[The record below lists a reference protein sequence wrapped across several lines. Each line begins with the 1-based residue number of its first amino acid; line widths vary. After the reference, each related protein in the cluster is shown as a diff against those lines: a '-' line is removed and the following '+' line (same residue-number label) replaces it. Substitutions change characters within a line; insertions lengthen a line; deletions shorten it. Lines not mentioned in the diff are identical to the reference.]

1 MKLNPRLIRQQSLWP
16 SRILFVF
23 CPLLLMGLHL
33 QAQDN
38 KNGQP
43 QYPQA
48 TDYPKGALT
57 VTGKVSL
64 SSNTADLSGT
74 SVQMKGAT
82 TGVTTDAEG
91 NYKISV
97 SPNAILVFSHVGY
110 KSIEVKLYK
119 QTVVNITL
127 DPADNSLEQV
137 VVVSYGKQR
146 QRSIT
151 GAVSKVNASELQDI
165 PAAEIG
171 QKLYGKATGLQ
182 LNQVSGRPG
191 QGMNFRLRG
200 AASLSGSN
208 SPLFV
213 VDGQPVGD
221 INLINPD
228 EIESF
233 TVLKDAAATA
243 LYGSRASNGVILV
256 TTKTAKAGRTS
267 VGITAYQGWQKV
279 PQRGRPEMMNARE
292 FATFMKAAIEDK
304 IKYGDYDMSK
314 PAPKVFDE
322 YKNPEQYGK
331 GTDWYD
337 EVLRTAPMQNYSLNV
352 SSGAEKTSANINA
365 TYFKQDGV
373 LLNTGM
379 ERFSFRANTEFRP
392 FDKLKLGLNIA
403 PTYQR
408 NHNVTDGTTDGNRQI
423 ISLASMASPLVP
435 VRDAKGNYSTK
446 ASTGGMLTMPNP
458 VQQLMEM
465 DLNQRTFRTLGNAYA
480 DLEVIVGL
488 HARTALSVDVANQE
502 TTVFRPSTFATF
514 GTVPPNNNISYTNF
528 SQNYISWLSENQLS
542 YNFKLKKHSFDV
554 MGGYSYQY
562 YKKSFRNL
570 SAGSL
575 PTDLIKLANV
585 PGSIISGS
593 DNRTEWA
600 LISYLGRLNYEFDG
614 KYFFGFNIRRDG
626 SSRLSKEKRW
636 GLFPA
641 VSAGWVI
648 SDENFF
654 PRNNA
659 VNFLKLRASYGE
671 QGVNGTSNDYPYLS
685 TASVV
690 PYTFDGNKVSYG
702 VALTQL
708 GNQDLTWEGT
718 RQLDIGLDAN
728 LLNNRLTFSYD
739 YFLKFTDG
747 MLYNIALP
755 FSTGYSGVT
764 INVGKFKIWGH
775 EFGLTSRNLTGP
787 LSWNTS
793 FNLTLVD
800 NKVEDLYNK
809 VPLGGI
815 NRYNDY
821 NRTEIGRRIGE
832 LYGYVFEGVY
842 TQAEIDDPKV
852 AKVKTGESAAG
863 TAKMKDV
870 NGDGYIDGNDR
881 TFLGNPNARAIFGL
895 TNDFRYKNWDL
906 TIVASGQA
914 GNSIMNINKQNTQ
927 NIDGVFNVEKRLG
940 NFWRSPENPGSGD
953 VPRTSKANAT
963 ENFRVANSTWV
974 SKGDYLT
981 IRNITLGYTFTN
993 THFRYFKSARLYGAV
1008 NQAFVFTRYKGQ
1020 NPEVNDLRES
1030 SIQIGVDNGSYPIP
1044 RTFLIGINVNF

>member
-1 MKLNPRLIRQQSLWP
+1 MKLTSAGHHCRWTG
-16 SRILFVF
+16 RILILF
-23 CPLLLMGLHL
+23 CSLLLMKL
-33 QAQDN
+33 QLNAQEPN
-38 KNGQP
+38 SIIS
-43 QYPQA
+43 
-48 TDYPKGALT
+48 
-57 VTGKVSL
+57 GKVSL
-64 SSNTADLSGT
+64 GTGITNLSGT
-74 SVQMKGAT
+74 SVQMKGANT
-82 TGVTTDAEG
+82 FVITDSAG
-91 NYKISV
+91 SFRMAV

-110 KSIEVKLYK
+110 KSLEVKLYK
-119 QTVVNITL
+119 QKVVNVTL
-127 DPADNSLEQV
+127 EPSDNSLEQV
-137 VVVSYGKQR
+137 VVVGYGKQR

-151 GAVSKVNASELQDI
+151 GAISKVNAAELQDI

-191 QGMNFRLRG
+191 QGITFRLRG

-208 SPLFV
+208 APLFV

-243 LYGSRASNGVILV
+243 LYGSRASNGVIIV
-256 TTKTAKAGRTS
+256 TTKTANAGRTT
-267 VGITAYQGWQKV
+267 VGFSAYQGWQKV
-279 PQRGRPEMMNARE
+279 PQRGRPDMMNARE
-292 FATFMKAAIEDK
+292 FATFMKAMIEDK
-304 IKYGDYDMSK
+304 LKYKDYDLTKK
-314 PAPKVFDE
+314 PPSVFPE
-322 YKNPEQYGK
+322 YINPEEYGK

-337 EVLRTAPMQNYSLNV
+337 EVLRTAPMQNLSLNV
-352 SSGAEKTSANINA
+352 SSGAEKSSANITA

-373 LLNTGM
+373 MLNTGM

-392 FDKLKLGLNIA
+392 LDRLKFGLNIA

-408 NHNVTDGTTDGNRQI
+408 NHNITDGTTDGNRQI

-435 VRDAKGNYSTK
+435 VRDVNGNYNVK
-446 ASTGGMLTMPNP
+446 ASTGGMLAMPNP

-465 DLNQRTFRTLGNAYA
+465 DINQRTFRTLGNAYA
-480 DLEVIVGL
+480 DLEVIDGL
-488 HARTALSVDVANQE
+488 RARTTLSADIGNQE
-502 TTVFRPSTFATF
+502 TTVFRPSTWAAF
-514 GTVPPNNNISYTNF
+514 GSTPPNNNISYANF
-528 SQNYISWLSENQLS
+528 SQNYISWLSEQQLS
-542 YNFKLKKHSFDV
+542 YNFKLRKHSFDV

-562 YKKSFRNL
+562 YKKSYRSL
-570 SAGSL
+570 SASSL

-585 PGSIISGS
+585 PGSIISGG

-600 LISYLGRLNYEFDG
+600 LISWLGRVNYEFDG
-614 KYFFGFNIRRDG
+614 KYFVGFNIRRDG

-636 GLFPA
+636 GLFPSL
-641 VSAGWVI
+641 SAGWVI

-654 PRNNA
+654 PKNKA

-671 QGVNGTSNDYPYLS
+671 QGANGTSNDYPYLS

-708 GNQDLTWEGT
+708 GNQDLSWEGT
-718 RQLDIGLDAN
+718 RQLDIGVDAN

-755 FSTGYSGVT
+755 FYTGYTSVT

-787 LSWNTS
+787 LSWNTG

-800 NKVEDLYNK
+800 NKVLDLYNK
-809 VPLGGI
+809 VPLGGT
-815 NRYNDY
+815 NRHGDY
-821 NRTEIGRRIGE
+821 NRTEVGRRIGE

-842 TQAEIDDPKV
+842 TQEEINNPKV
-852 AKVKTGESAAG
+852 AKVKNESAVG

-870 NGDGYIDGNDR
+870 DGSGFIDGNDR
-881 TFLGNPNARAIFGL
+881 TFLGNPNARVIFGL
-895 TNDFRYKNWDL
+895 TNDFRYRNWDL

-914 GNSIMNINKQNTQ
+914 GNSIMNNNKQNTQ
-927 NIDGVFNVEKRLG
+927 NIDGVFNVEKRLA
-940 NFWRSPENPGSGD
+940 NFWRSPEHPGSGD
-953 VPRTSKANAT
+953 VPRTSKSNST
-963 ENFRVANSTWV
+963 ELFRVANSTWV
-974 SKGDYLT
+974 SRGDYLT

-1008 NQAFVFTRYKGQ
+1008 NQAFVFTGYKGQ
-1020 NPEVNDLRES
+1020 NPEVNDYRES
-1030 SIQIGVDNGSYPIP
+1030 STQIGTDNGSYPIP
-1044 RTFLIGINVNF
+1044 RTFLIGVNVQF